1 MFCLPS
7 IAFVILIFVLYI
19 ICIYICVILFLPMDH
34 KGHMR
39 ILAEPKMSRV
49 GEVYERILYSW
60 ID

>member
-1 MFCLPS
+1 M
-7 IAFVILIFVLYI
+7 Y
-19 ICIYICVILFLPMDH
+19 IYICVILFLPMDH